1 MTDAGD
7 FMSENDASTGSGQH
21 RPEHQFWLAM
31 QAAHAQWVNA
41 TEALDYLIAATPSD
55 VPSPDERLRIARAA
69 EEQRISFE
77 EYIEARLAFSEFQS
91 AQFQS
96 AQIQSAQ
103 LQSARDGGAG
113 TESADGE
120 DSEQGFHEIALGPWT
135 LRTTSKFALA
145 ALAIALLCPAVFG
158 LTYVMHERK
167 QVRDLEAAREAMSA
181 MLTQARSQAQV
192 AAQQAS
198 PIPVVLERPASA
210 PAPKTPVQTPAGG
223 GHWRRVGT
231 PRPQQKKALVQARQR
246 TPRKSVEFTLA
257 PSARYSRIGPVRVSL
272 HNLDHQH
279 DCFDLSVMLGDF
291 KLDRKHVKRYEAVWI
306 NLGGSATPVRFVAD
320 RIGRNDVHGYLSTPE
335 PKPPAAPAR
344 RITSAG
350 SPTSGKYL
358 AE

>member
-1 MTDAGD
+1 MARSGAGAAGRANRNLPAPLRGFRPSGMPVRSTELVPFECVDRFWPARVYRRPEESAVPGNVRYSPYPCQNILNLSTANRNRCSERHARECWPVWKEVSGMTDAGD
-7 FMSENDASTGSGQH
+7 FMSETDASTGSGQP

-69 EEQRISFE
+69 EEQRIRFE

-181 MLTQARSQAQV
+181 MLTQAPSQTQ
-192 AAQQAS
+192 
-198 PIPVVLERPASA
+198 L
-210 PAPKTPVQTPAGG
+210 
-223 GHWRRVGT
+223 
-231 PRPQQKKALVQARQR
+231 
-246 TPRKSVEFTLA
+246 
-257 PSARYSRIGPVRVSL
+257 
-272 HNLDHQH
+272 
-279 DCFDLSVMLGDF
+279 
-291 KLDRKHVKRYEAVWI
+291 
-306 NLGGSATPVRFVAD
+306 
-320 RIGRNDVHGYLSTPE
+320 
-335 PKPPAAPAR
+335 AAP
-344 RITSAG
+344 
-350 SPTSGKYL
+350 
-358 AE
+358 